1 METAVNELEAMFQK
15 AEADLEYIEKQL
27 KSEFLTEAPES
38 GDAEENPIKLLEN
51 LSAVKV
57 QYKAL
62 CAQMEAISVEQKQS
76 VESIRAYLNNTLQLV
91 QELQQTTDIEAPPL
105 TEKEKE
111 AAEFLGLPLPQHAA
125 AVSEMAELKLKC
137 LLLSAAQSKDKFVEL
152 SKAEL
157 EAVPRSTR
165 SNTKLADLNDFYRQ
179 LFEHFAT
186 RKNSKPL
193 SLQQMKKMNP
203 KVNDAMLKTLKHL
216 SVIKMDNKGHVCLA
230 ARE

>member
-27 KSEFLTEAPES
+27 KSEFLTEAPEN

-62 CAQMEAISVEQKQS
+62 CVQMEAISAEQKQS

-91 QELQQTTDIEAPPL
+91 QELQQTTDIEVPPL

-125 AVSEMAELKLKC
+125 ESLPTSEP
-137 LLLSAAQSKDKFVEL
+137 SANEQSQAQSKDKFVEL
-152 SKAEL
+152 NEAEL
-157 EAVPRSTR
+157 EAVPRSIR
-165 SNTKLADLNDFYRQ
+165 SNTKLAELNAFYRQ

-186 RKNSKPL
+186 RKNSRPL

-216 SVIKMDNKGHVCLA
+216 SVIKMDNKGHVCQA

>member
-125 AVSEMAELKLKC
+125 ASLPTSEP
-137 LLLSAAQSKDKFVEL
+137 SASEQLQSQSKDKFVEL